1 MRGKLIL
8 LLGGARSGKTERA
21 QRLAAELGG
30 EVTYVAT
37 AEAGDDEMRGRIAA
51 HRSARP
57 AGWQT
62 MERPL
67 RLGDALTEWDASVV
81 VVDCLTLLVSNI
93 IGDAGSPLESPA
105 TLTRPAQMAGV
116 RSTGEAASPEAPKY
130 EPVPAGTSRHA
141 QLAGVPPAALVE
153 ARVEAELNELLAAWK
168 DAQFHLIVVSN
179 EVGLG
184 LVPDNALGR
193 IYRDALGHANQR
205 IAQAADE
212 VYFMVAG
219 LAVKIK

>member
-1 MRGKLIL
+1 MPEGAVARVKRGQGHALPPAVRIDGCYGFNDKGLWMSGKLIL
-8 LLGGARSGKTERA
+8 LLGGARSGKTEQA

-37 AEAGDDEMRGRIAA
+37 AEAGDEEMRGRIAA
-51 HRSARP
+51 HRAARP

-93 IGDAGSPLESPA
+93 LGDAG
-105 TLTRPAQMAGV
+105 
-116 RSTGEAASPEAPKY
+116 K
-130 EPVPAGTSRHA
+130 HA
-141 QLAGVPPAALVE
+141 PAALVE
-153 ARVEAELNELLAAWK
+153 ARVEAELSELLAAWK

-193 IYRDALGHANQR
+193 VYRDALGRANQR
-205 IAQAADE
+205 MAQAADE